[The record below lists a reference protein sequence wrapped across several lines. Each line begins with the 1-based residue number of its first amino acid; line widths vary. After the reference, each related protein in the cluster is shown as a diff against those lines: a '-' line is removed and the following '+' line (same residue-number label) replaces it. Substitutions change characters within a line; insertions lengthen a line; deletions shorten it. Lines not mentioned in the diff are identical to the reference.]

1 MTQATV
7 GEGCK
12 GLHNALTNAIARR
25 LLLGIA
31 RHLRIV
37 RVRTYQMRN
46 RIRRSRI
53 GTALP
58 LPFGIPIMAEAVPAP
73 QVDPVSVRDSE
84 VTALLDALTSE
95 LVLGGYAATE
105 TFGYSVEQ
113 LESSQ
118 VYLVGA
124 RTAGRLVGVGGVEL
138 QDSGIGELKRFF
150 VLPEYRSTGVAD
162 ALITTLI
169 KYAADEG
176 IDVLRL
182 ETGDKQQS
190 AIAFFRRH
198 GFVAVPCF
206 GPYLESAT
214 SLCMERRCKPAD
226 GGRTARTVENS
237 GTGGSSQ

>member
-1 MTQATV
+1 MPAESEV
-7 GEGCK
+7 VLGG
-12 GLHNALTNAIARR
+12 RR
-25 LLLGIA
+25 VHGVPQPILY
-31 RHLRIV
+31 RHR
-37 RVRTYQMRN
+37 
-46 RIRRSRI
+46 
-53 GTALP
+53 APLP
-58 LPFGIPIMAEAVPAP
+58 LRIPIMAEAIPAP
-73 QVDPVSVRDSE
+73 RVDPVSARDSE

-95 LVLGGYAATE
+95 LALSGYAATE

-124 RTAGRLVGVGGVEL
+124 RAAGLLVGLGGVEL
-138 QDSGIGELKRFF
+138 QDVGIGELKRFF

-169 KYAADEG
+169 EYATDHG

-190 AIAFFRRH
+190 AIAFYRRH

-206 GPYLESAT
+206 GPYLQSAT
-214 SLCMERRCKPAD
+214 SLCMERRCTPAD
-226 GGRTARTVENS
+226 VGRTARPVENS
-237 GTGGSSQ
+237 GAGGASQ